1 MARLGRQRAFVLLI
15 VVSMVSILSILA
27 VTFTMIARVERHVS
41 SNYVDMVRAKMLA
54 TAGVD
59 AAMLRLR
66 TDGSVRMYD
75 AATDPWFY
83 AGTYVAGLPQ
93 PATKLDD
100 ADWPSYR
107 RGTLTVDG
115 QNRGYSG
122 SLAGTYTQLG
132 DTYALKISDLAGRI
146 NINGQETN
154 LAGMLNALGRGI
166 NSLDGK
172 PDPIRGRGAAIIT
185 TRNVQFGGTFKAM
198 DDLLAIFTVAEM
210 NVLRDYISIYSWTD
224 KGVIEPRPQSPGQWP
239 VENYDFVPPANYP
252 GRHPVNV
259 NTAPLPVV
267 FACLT
272 GLSARIVRGNSL
284 VNVPAIGDPQ
294 AVLVARAIGTA
305 RQTTPF
311 KTWEG
316 FESWVDTALNMIS
329 QDQRGV
335 INANA
340 NPNTRLNK
348 FVADAV
354 GAVGNTPFGRTADK
368 TDLTFHTT
376 EFAFSS
382 YGWFQIESL
391 GRVLDQNNNT
401 VATAKLR
408 TVVKLFDVLRHT
420 SQRDF
425 LTASQSTG
433 TWNGVRSFPESM
445 EDQTWNLNEASVV
458 DGQIQI
464 REDDA
469 LDGNEI
475 FNMDN
480 DDTLAAKLHP
490 NQVHER
496 WYGNIHDQNRTVVR
510 QDLVENDPA
519 DYGYP
524 NVPNQNPR
532 ARSVMNANLPAANR
546 NSTWGSDLFPDGH
559 MLNRRRNKVVLYPG
573 VDSHNGNGFVNPQQ
587 SAFQWW
593 MKQDMRGGTFDGWY
607 CQAVP
612 GSRER
617 IPSGPGG
624 GHDIYGYF
632 FATPWVNG
640 GHCSYVTSGVVL
652 PQCRKAN
659 IVYPFGSDYIWLDY
673 NPFGGLI
680 PPPGQWNQIRV
691 ELDNYT
697 IIRLYLNGRLIRTS
711 TAWFTSV
718 TYNATNILDITEF
731 GYLFLHSYMP
741 SFDWIYWSDGLID
754 TIRIY
759 NAFSGGLNHPS
770 RYPVSQGGSYY
781 QGSFDFNNTVLPVG
795 ASARL
800 LNIGYTQIRP
810 RVINRNGSYQN
821 IANPPYVAMEFKAP
835 AGAWTSGGVVG
846 DGAAINDT
854 VASGQK
860 LDYRLRFYDNGLT
873 PNNVAAYADDVT
885 VFYTTGPQIM
895 SWSFDPQ

>member
-1 MARLGRQRAFVLLI
+1 MARLGPQRAFVLLI
-15 VVSMVSILSILA
+15 VISLISILSILA
-27 VTFTMIARVERHVS
+27 VTFTMIARVERQIS

-66 TDGSVRMYD
+66 VDGSQRMYD

-83 AGTYVAGLPQ
+83 AGTYVAGLPR
-93 PATKLDD
+93 PATRLED

-107 RGTLTVDG
+107 VASLPVDG
-115 QNRGYSG
+115 ATRGYSG

-166 NSLDGK
+166 QTLDGQ
-172 PDPIRGRGAAIIT
+172 PDPIRGRGAAILNA
-185 TRNVQFGGTFKAM
+185 RNNQFGGSFKAM
-198 DDLLAIFTVAEM
+198 DDLLAIFTVNEM
-210 NVLRDYISIYSWTD
+210 NVLRNYITIHSWRD
-224 KGVIEPRPQSPGQWP
+224 PGVIEPRPQSPGQWP
-239 VENYDFVPPANYP
+239 VENYNFVPPANYP

-259 NTAPLPVV
+259 NTAPLPVL
-267 FACLT
+267 FACVT
-272 GLSARIVRGNSL
+272 GLAARIVRGNSL
-284 VNVPAIGDPQ
+284 LNVPAITDTQ
-294 AVLVARAIGTA
+294 AANIVRAIGAA

-311 KTWEG
+311 RTWEG
-316 FESWVDTALNMIS
+316 FESWVDANLTMVT

-348 FVADAV
+348 FVPDAIGV
-354 GAVGNTPFGRTADK
+354 SGNQPFGRIADK

-391 GRVLDQNNNT
+391 GRVLDQNNRT

-408 TVVKLFDVLRHT
+408 TVVKLFDAMRHT

-425 LTASQSTG
+425 VAAAQGTG
-433 TWNGVRSFPESM
+433 AWNGTRSFPESM
-445 EDQTWNLNEASVV
+445 EDQGWSVNQASVV

-475 FNMDN
+475 FHMDN
-480 DDTLAAKLHP
+480 NDTLAARLHP
-490 NQVHER
+490 NVVHER
-496 WYGNIHDQNRTVVR
+496 WYGNVHDQNRVVVR

-519 DYGYP
+519 DYGFP

-532 ARSVMNANLPAANR
+532 QRSVMNANLAASYR

-559 MLNRRRNKVVLYPG
+559 MLNRRRNKVCLYPG
-573 VDSHNGNGFVNPQQ
+573 VDSHGGAGFVNPQQ

-612 GSRER
+612 GAAEP
-617 IPSGPGG
+617 IPSGPGP

-632 FATPWVNG
+632 FAVPWING
-640 GHCSYVTSGVVL
+640 GHCSRVTAGVVL

-659 IVYPFGSDYIWLDY
+659 INYPFARDYIWLDF
-673 NPFGGLI
+673 NPFSGLI

-697 IIRLYLNGRLIRTS
+697 RIRLYLNGRHIRTS
-711 TAWFTSV
+711 NAFWATV

-741 SFDWIYWSDGLID
+741 NFDWIYWSDGLID

-759 NAFSGGLNHPS
+759 NSFSGGLNRPY
-770 RYPVSQGGSYY
+770 RYPVSRGGSYY
-781 QGSFDFNNTVLPVG
+781 HGAFDFSASVLPPG
-795 ASARL
+795 QSARL
-800 LNIGYTQIRP
+800 LNIGYSQIRP
-810 RVINRNGSYQN
+810 RVIHRNGSYQN
-821 IANPPYVAMEFKAP
+821 IANPPYVAIEFKTP
-835 AGAWTSGGVVG
+835 NGAWTSGGTVG

-854 VASGQK
+854 IQSGQR
-860 LDYRLRFYDNGLT
+860 LEYRLRFYDNGLT